1 MGIRIET
8 EHIQYPP
15 IQLQEVGE
23 LVIVTLSCLCINNF
37 IYAAAGL
44 ISVSVG
50 SSEER
55 GQWTFLI
62 TTTTSGSARAR
73 APPAAAPSPAP
84 PAPPPRTPG
93 GSRGWSRRRLT
104 QNVRRR

>member
-23 LVIVTLSCLCINNF
+23 LVIVTLSCLCTNIF
-37 IYAAAGL
+37 IYDEVGL

-50 SSEER
+50 RSEE
-55 GQWTFLI
+55 
-62 TTTTSGSARAR
+62 
-73 APPAAAPSPAP
+73 
-84 PAPPPRTPG
+84 
-93 GSRGWSRRRLT
+93 
-104 QNVRRR
+104 

>member
-50 SSEER
+50 RGEE
-55 GQWTFLI
+55 
-62 TTTTSGSARAR
+62 
-73 APPAAAPSPAP
+73 
-84 PAPPPRTPG
+84 
-93 GSRGWSRRRLT
+93 
-104 QNVRRR
+104 

>member
-1 MGIRIET
+1 MGIKIET

-23 LVIVTLSCLCINNF
+23 LVIVTLSCFCINNF

-62 TTTTSGSARAR
+62 TTTSGSARAR